1 MAEQLIY
8 QAINEVMEA
17 CGAVGKDMN
26 NRQQGYNYRGI
37 DDVMNALNPALK
49 KAKVF
54 ASPEVLEST
63 REERHTAKGGL
74 LIYSI
79 AKVKYTFYAAD
90 GSSVSAIVIGEG
102 MDSGDKSMNK
112 AMSAAYKYAL
122 FQVFCIPT
130 EEMVDSEVDS
140 PQPMPQRDGT
150 ITIDNPT
157 EQDMAR
163 LAAETTAQQSTEQ
176 FRGSTKMID
185 NQQIARIQA
194 LANEKGVVGAEI
206 LKRYKVNSLSELTA
220 AKAADCIKGLEAT
233 QPR

>member
-17 CGAVGKDMN
+17 CGAVGKDMVN
-26 NRQQGYNYRGI
+26 HQQQGYKYRGI
-37 DDVMNALNPALK
+37 DAVMNALNPALK

-54 ASPEVLEST
+54 ASPEVLELT

-122 FQVFCIPT
+122 FQVFCIST

-140 PQPMPQRDGT
+140 PQPRPRDQHSNGT
-150 ITIDNPT
+150 TVIENPT
-157 EQDMAR
+157 AADVAR
-163 LAAETTAQQSTEQ
+163 IAAKTAAQLSAP
-176 FRGSTKMID
+176 KMID
-185 NQQIARIQA
+185 NAQAARIQA
-194 LANEKGVVGAEI
+194 LAKEKNILGAEI
-206 LKRYKVNSLSELTA
+206 LKRYKVDSLNKLTA
-220 AKAADCIKGLEAT
+220 EQAAHCIKSLEAT
-233 QPR
+233 QLR

>member
-1 MAEQLIY
+1 MAEQSIY

-17 CGAVGKDMN
+17 CGAVGKDAKN
-26 NRQQGYNYRGI
+26 QQQGYKYRGI
-37 DDVMNALNPALK
+37 DDVMNALNPALR

-63 REERHTAKGGL
+63 REERHTAKGAL

-79 AKVKYTFYAAD
+79 AKIKYTFYAAD

-140 PQPMPQRDGT
+140 PEPMPKDSNGNT
-150 ITIDNPT
+150 VIENPT
-157 EQDMAR
+157 AQDMAR
-163 LAAETTAQQSTEQ
+163 IAAEATERVGSPDEYRQRVIDAFKQQSESWQAKTLENWHTQSIEQ
-176 FRGSTKMID
+176 ADQRMLKNLFNYFRS
-185 NQQIARIQA
+185 
-194 LANEKGVVGAEI
+194 KGIEV
-206 LKRYKVNSLSELTA
+206 
-220 AKAADCIKGLEAT
+220 
-233 QPR
+233 